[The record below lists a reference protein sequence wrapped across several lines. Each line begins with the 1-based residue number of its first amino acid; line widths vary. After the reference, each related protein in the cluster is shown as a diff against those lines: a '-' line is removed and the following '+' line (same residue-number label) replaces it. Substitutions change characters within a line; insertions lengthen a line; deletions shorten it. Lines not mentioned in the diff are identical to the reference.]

1 MKRSLFVI
9 FIFICFVCAVPV
21 SISGGVLNLLV
32 NYKPGAEKSSGIS
45 ANIKDGYWR
54 FPVMEAQPFLESETY
69 SIVVEGYDTIK
80 SHSEVLELT
89 GASVSRKNILFPLNG
104 KLEIRNNED
113 FPRTLVLFK
122 DGDKDLKKEIKVP
135 GKGSVQQ
142 FFDTSGNYT
151 IVDTLFQWNTVYV
164 RVLATSYLLS
174 LRGGNN
180 KINIPDL
187 SPGSYT
193 IRFYY
198 GTKWVYQEDFIMVSN
213 SSQNLGYRIEEGQVN
228 GVNTTAYSTT
238 VEERRY

>member
-1 MKRSLFVI
+1 MRKSLFVI
-9 FIFICFVCAVPV
+9 FICFLCAAPV
-21 SISGGVLNLLV
+21 SIFGGVLNLLV
-32 NYKPGAEKSSGIS
+32 SYKPGAEKSSGTS

-54 FPVMEAQPFLESETY
+54 LPLMEVPPSLESESY
-69 SIVVEGYDTIK
+69 SIVIEGYDTIK

-122 DGDKDLKKEIKVP
+122 DGDKDMKKEIEVP
-135 GKGSVQQ
+135 GKGVVQQ
-142 FFDTSGNYT
+142 SFDTSGNYT
-151 IVDTLFQWNTVYV
+151 IVDTLFQWNTVYL
-164 RVLATSYLLS
+164 RVLSTSYILPLS
-174 LRGGNN
+174 DGNN

-198 GTKWVYQEDFIMVSN
+198 GTRWVYQEDFIMVSN
-213 SSQNLGYRIEEGQVN
+213 SLQNLGYRIQDGQIN
-228 GVNTTAYSTT
+228 SVNTTTYSTT
-238 VEERRY
+238 VEGRGY

>member
-1 MKRSLFVI
+1 MRKSLFI
-9 FIFICFVCAVPV
+9 IFICFLCVAPV

-32 NYKPGAEKSSGIS
+32 SYKIGTEKSSGTS
-45 ANIKDGYWR
+45 AGIKDGYWR
-54 FPVMEAQPFLESETY
+54 LPLMEVPSFLESEAY
-69 SIVVEGYDTIK
+69 SIVIEGYDTIR

-122 DGDKDLKKEIKVP
+122 DGDKDAKKEIEVP
-135 GKGSVQQ
+135 AKGIVEQS
-142 FFDTSGNYT
+142 FDVSGNYT
-151 IVDTLFQWNTVYV
+151 IVDTLFQWNTVYL
-164 RVLATSYLLS
+164 RVLTTSYLLPLS
-174 LRGGNN
+174 DGNN

-198 GTKWVYQEDFIMVSN
+198 GIRWVYQEDFIMVSN
-213 SSQNLGYRIEEGQVN
+213 SSQNLGYRIRDGQVN
-228 GVNTTAYSTT
+228 SVSTTTYSTT
-238 VEERRY
+238 VEGRRY